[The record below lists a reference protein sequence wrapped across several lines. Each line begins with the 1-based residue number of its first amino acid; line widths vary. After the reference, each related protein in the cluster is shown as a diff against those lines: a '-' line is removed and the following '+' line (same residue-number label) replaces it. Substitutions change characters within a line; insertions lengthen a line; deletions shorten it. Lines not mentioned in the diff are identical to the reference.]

1 MPIRTAP
8 RPSAA
13 FPDAGTD
20 DAFFEGL
27 FEEAQ
32 REAGRGAGGSF
43 SRPVQKSAPK
53 PVQKSAVKPAAK
65 PVSAPVPKAFT
76 AAPAPSR
83 SAGSLRR
90 PGSMPPPAPT
100 AFPSDGRTPAFRG
113 TAALLEPTL
122 QRAPWEAQEPFDEE
136 KRRGVRAEERA
147 AVREK
152 PLTVSETL
160 ERLRDALSGVVD
172 GLWLLGEVAQV
183 KPSAQGHLY
192 FSLKDERGFIE
203 CVQFGGARGAR
214 RLFALGE
221 KIEVRGRA
229 DIYPARGRLQFVA
242 DSWRPAGQGGLYE
255 AFLALKAKLEAEGLF
270 RAERKKP
277 LPVFVRRVAVVTSAA
292 AAAWSDVERTLRRR
306 TPWVECVLF
315 ESPVQG
321 PDAPAALVRALKA
334 ADREGC
340 DVVLL
345 VRGGGAYEDLQAY
358 NDETLA
364 RTLAA
369 MTTPVVA
376 GVGHESDVT
385 IADLAAD
392 LRASTPTAAAESIGP
407 DREHWLKRLEKSRE
421 ALERAS
427 RRQMEDLARRLD
439 TAADHLPDPLARIE
453 AFAARLA
460 LLGDAFTPAEDFLA
474 PRIERVARAARF
486 LGDPEQ
492 VLCAQKDRLETLF
505 SRVEGLALE
514 GLERRERTLAGP
526 AQRLSAALGR
536 ILTDGARALE
546 RAALRRPDPAVKTAL
561 LEARLNSA
569 ASALALADPDRPLRA
584 GYVRV
589 RRREGLATSAAM
601 LSAGDQVELVFAD
614 GTAAADVRAV
624 RLDQDASG
632 EKGPDEVHKLSKD

>member
-1 MPIRTAP
+1 MPRRTAP
-8 RPSAA
+8 RSPAA
-13 FPDAGTD
+13 FPDAGAD

-27 FEEAQ
+27 FAEAE
-32 REAGRGAGGSF
+32 REAGRGAGAAF
-43 SRPVQKSAPK
+43 SKPAPKSVQKPAP
-53 PVQKSAVKPAAK
+53 APAR
-65 PVSAPVPKAFT
+65 KAAAQSFT

-83 SAGSLRR
+83 SSSSLRR
-90 PGSMPPPAPT
+90 PGFMPPPPAGDGAWTYPT
-100 AFPSDGRTPAFRG
+100 VGRTPAFRG
-113 TAALLEPTL
+113 TAALLEPAPR
-122 QRAPWEAQEPFDEE
+122 RAPWDAQGGRGEPDE
-136 KRRGVRAEERA
+136 GDGQGARALERPA
-147 AVREK
+147 LRREK

-160 ERLRDALSGVVD
+160 ERLRDALTGVVD
-172 GLWLLGEVAQV
+172 GLWLAGEVAQV

-203 CVQFGGARGAR
+203 CVQFGGARGAG

-221 KIEVRGRA
+221 RIEVRGRA

-306 TPWVECVLF
+306 TPWVECILF

-321 PDAPAALVRALKA
+321 PDAPAALVRALRC
-334 ADREGC
+334 ADRAGC

-369 MTTPVVA
+369 MRTPVVT

-385 IADLAAD
+385 IADLTAD

-407 DREHWLKRLEKSRE
+407 DLVHWLKRLEKSRE

-453 AFAARLA
+453 ALAARLA
-460 LLGDAFTPAEDFLA
+460 LLGDNFTPAEQFLA
-474 PRIERVARAARF
+474 PRIERVHRAARF
-486 LGDPEQ
+486 MGDPEQ
-492 VLCAQKDRLETLF
+492 VLSSQKKRLETLF
-505 SRVEGLALE
+505 TRLEGLSLE
-514 GLERRERTLAGP
+514 GLERRERMLAGP
-526 AQRLSAALGR
+526 AQRLPAAV
-536 ILTDGARALE
+536 ARVLADAARSLE
-546 RAALRRPDPAVKTAL
+546 LAALRRPDPAVKTDL

-569 ASALALADPDRPLRA
+569 ASALALSDPDRPLRA

-589 RRREGLATSAAM
+589 RRRDGLATSAAM

-624 RLDQDASG
+624 NLRPAAPG
-632 EKGPDEVHKLSKD
+632 ETVELSKE

>member
-1 MPIRTAP
+1 MPRRTAP
-8 RPSAA
+8 RSPAV
-13 FPDAGTD
+13 FPDAGAD

-27 FEEAQ
+27 FAEAE
-32 REAGRGAGGSF
+32 REAGRGAGAAF
-43 SRPVQKSAPK
+43 SKTAPKSVQKPAPTPTRK
-53 PVQKSAVKPAAK
+53 TAAQ
-65 PVSAPVPKAFT
+65 SFT

-83 SAGSLRR
+83 SSSSLRR
-90 PGSMPPPAPT
+90 LGFMPPPPAGDGAP
-100 AFPSDGRTPAFRG
+100 AFPTDGRTPAFRG
-113 TAALLEPTL
+113 TAALLEPAPR
-122 QRAPWEAQEPFDEE
+122 RAPWD
-136 KRRGVRAEERA
+136 AEERRDEPDERDGQGARALERA
-147 AVREK
+147 AAEKK

-160 ERLRDALSGVVD
+160 ERLRDALTGVVD
-172 GLWLLGEVAQV
+172 GLWLSGEVAQV

-203 CVQFGGARGAR
+203 CVQFGGARGAG

-221 KIEVRGRA
+221 RIEVRGRA

-321 PDAPAALVRALKA
+321 PDAPAALVRALRA
-334 ADREGC
+334 ADRAGC

-364 RTLAA
+364 RTVAA
-369 MTTPVVA
+369 MNTPVVT

-407 DREHWLKRLEKSRE
+407 DLEHWLKRLEKSRE

-453 AFAARLA
+453 ALAARLA
-460 LLGDAFTPAEDFLA
+460 LLGDNFTPAEQFLA
-474 PRIERVARAARF
+474 PRIERVERAARF
-486 LGDPEQ
+486 MGDPEQ
-492 VLCAQKDRLETLF
+492 VLSSQKKRLETF
-505 SRVEGLALE
+505 FTHLE
-514 GLERRERTLAGP
+514 GLSLEGLDRRERTLAGP
-526 AQRLSAALGR
+526 AQRLSAAVGR
-536 ILTDGARALE
+536 VFTDGARALE

-589 RRREGLATSAAM
+589 RRRDGLATSAAM
-601 LSAGDQVELVFAD
+601 LSAGDSVELVFAD

-624 RLDQDASG
+624 NLRQAAGG
-632 EKGPDEVHKLSKD
+632 EERPAEVVKLSKE

>member
-1 MPIRTAP
+1 MPRRTAP
-8 RPSAA
+8 RSPAA
-13 FPDAGTD
+13 FPDAGAD

-27 FEEAQ
+27 FAEAE
-32 REAGRGAGGSF
+32 REAGRGAGAAF
-43 SRPVQKSAPK
+43 SKPAPKSVQKPAP
-53 PVQKSAVKPAAK
+53 APAR
-65 PVSAPVPKAFT
+65 KAAAQSFT

-83 SAGSLRR
+83 SSSSLRR
-90 PGSMPPPAPT
+90 PGFMPPPPAGDGARTYP
-100 AFPSDGRTPAFRG
+100 ADGRTPAFRG
-113 TAALLEPTL
+113 TAALLEPAPR
-122 QRAPWEAQEPFDEE
+122 RAPWDAQE
-136 KRRGVRAEERA
+136 RRGEPDEGDGQGARALERA
-147 AVREK
+147 ALRREK

-160 ERLRDALSGVVD
+160 ERLRDALTGVVD
-172 GLWLLGEVAQV
+172 GLWLAGEVAQV

-203 CVQFGGARGAR
+203 CVQFGGARGAG

-221 KIEVRGRA
+221 RIEVRGRA

-306 TPWVECVLF
+306 TPWVECILF

-321 PDAPAALVRALKA
+321 PDAPAALVRALRC
-334 ADREGC
+334 ADRAGC

-369 MTTPVVA
+369 MRTPVVT

-385 IADLAAD
+385 IADLTAD

-407 DREHWLKRLEKSRE
+407 DLVHWLKRLEKSRE

-453 AFAARLA
+453 ALAARLA
-460 LLGDAFTPAEDFLA
+460 LLGDNFTPAEQFLA
-474 PRIERVARAARF
+474 PRIERVHRAARF
-486 LGDPEQ
+486 MGDPEQ
-492 VLCAQKDRLETLF
+492 VLSSQKKRLETLF
-505 SRVEGLALE
+505 TRLEGLSLE
-514 GLERRERTLAGP
+514 GLERRERMLAGP
-526 AQRLSAALGR
+526 AQRLPAAV
-536 ILTDGARALE
+536 ARVLADAARSLE
-546 RAALRRPDPAVKTAL
+546 LAALRRPDPAVKTDL

-569 ASALALADPDRPLRA
+569 ASAFALSDPDRPLRA

-589 RRREGLATSAAM
+589 RRRDGLATSAAM

-624 RLDQDASG
+624 NLRPAAPG
-632 EKGPDEVHKLSKD
+632 ETVRLSKE

>member
-1 MPIRTAP
+1 MPRRTAP

-13 FPDAGTD
+13 FPDAGSD

-27 FEEAQ
+27 FAEAE
-32 REAGRGAGGSF
+32 REVGRTAGAAF
-43 SRPVQKSAPK
+43 SKPAPNSGQKLIQK
-53 PVQKSAVKPAAK
+53 PVLKSAAK
-65 PVSAPVPKAFT
+65 PVSNAPQAFT
-76 AAPAPSR
+76 GACAPSR
-83 SAGSLRR
+83 SVAAPRR
-90 PGSMPPPAPT
+90 PGFMPPPAPT
-100 AFPSDGRTPAFRG
+100 AFPSDGRTPAFGG
-113 TAALLEPTL
+113 TAALLEPTRRRAPLDSEEVRGAQDL
-122 QRAPWEAQEPFDEE
+122 QRAAL
-136 KRRGVRAEERA
+136 
-147 AVREK
+147 REK

-172 GLWLLGEVAQV
+172 GLWLSGEVAQV

-203 CVQFGGARGAR
+203 CVQFGGARSAR
-214 RLFALGE
+214 RLFSQGE
-221 KIEVRGRA
+221 RIEVRGRA

-292 AAAWSDVERTLRRR
+292 AAAWGDVERTLRRR

-321 PDAPAALVRALKA
+321 HDAPAALVRALKA
-334 ADREGC
+334 ADRAGC
-340 DVVLL
+340 SVVLL

-364 RTLAA
+364 RTVAL
-369 MTTPVVA
+369 MNTPVVT

-385 IADLAAD
+385 LADLAAD

-407 DREHWLKRLEKSRE
+407 DLEHWLKRLEKSRE

-427 RRQMEDLARRLD
+427 RRQTEDLARRLD
-439 TAADHLPDPLARIE
+439 TAADHLPDPQVRVE
-453 AFAARLA
+453 ALAARLA
-460 LLGDAFTPAEDFLA
+460 LLGDNFTAADRFLA

-486 LGDPEQ
+486 MGDPDQ
-492 VLCAQKDRLETLF
+492 ILCAHKERLETLF
-505 SRVEGLALE
+505 TRLEDLSLE
-514 GLERRERTLAGP
+514 GFERRERTLAGP
-526 AQRLSAALGR
+526 VQRLTAAVAR
-536 ILTDGARALE
+536 VFTDVARALG
-546 RAALRRPDPAVKTAL
+546 RAALRRPDPAAKTVL

-589 RRREGLATSAAM
+589 RRRDGLATSAAM
-601 LSAGDQVELVFAD
+601 LSAGEQVELVFAD
-614 GTAAADVRAV
+614 GTADADVRAV
-624 RLDQDASG
+624 RLRQAARG
-632 EKGPDEVHKLSKD
+632 EEKSAQAVKLSKE

>member
-1 MPIRTAP
+1 MPRRTAP
-8 RPSAA
+8 RSPAA
-13 FPDAGTD
+13 FPDAGAD

-27 FEEAQ
+27 FAEAE
-32 REAGRGAGGSF
+32 REAGRGAGAAF
-43 SRPVQKSAPK
+43 SKPAPKSVQKPAP
-53 PVQKSAVKPAAK
+53 APAR
-65 PVSAPVPKAFT
+65 KAAAQSFT

-83 SAGSLRR
+83 SSSSLRR
-90 PGSMPPPAPT
+90 PGFMPPPPAGDGAWTYPT
-100 AFPSDGRTPAFRG
+100 VGRTPAFRG
-113 TAALLEPTL
+113 TAALLEPAPR
-122 QRAPWEAQEPFDEE
+122 RAPWDAQGGRGEPDE
-136 KRRGVRAEERA
+136 GDGQGARALERSA
-147 AVREK
+147 LRREK

-160 ERLRDALSGVVD
+160 ERLRDALTGVVD
-172 GLWLLGEVAQV
+172 GLWLAGEVAQV

-203 CVQFGGARGAR
+203 CVQFGGARGAG

-221 KIEVRGRA
+221 RIEVRGRA

-306 TPWVECVLF
+306 TPWVECILF

-321 PDAPAALVRALKA
+321 PDAPAALVRALRC
-334 ADREGC
+334 ADRAGC

-369 MTTPVVA
+369 MRTPVVT

-385 IADLAAD
+385 IADLTAD

-407 DREHWLKRLEKSRE
+407 DLVHWLKRLEKSRE

-453 AFAARLA
+453 ALAARLA
-460 LLGDAFTPAEDFLA
+460 LLGDNFTPAEQFLA
-474 PRIERVARAARF
+474 PRIERVHRAARF
-486 LGDPEQ
+486 MGDPEQ
-492 VLCAQKDRLETLF
+492 VLSSQKKRLETLF
-505 SRVEGLALE
+505 TRLEGLSLE
-514 GLERRERTLAGP
+514 GLERRERMLAGP
-526 AQRLSAALGR
+526 AQRLPAAV
-536 ILTDGARALE
+536 ARVLADAARSLE
-546 RAALRRPDPAVKTAL
+546 LAALRRPDPAVKTDL

-569 ASALALADPDRPLRA
+569 ASAFALSDPDRPLRA

-589 RRREGLATSAAM
+589 RRRDGLATSAAM

-624 RLDQDASG
+624 NLRPAAPG
-632 EKGPDEVHKLSKD
+632 ETVELSKE